1 MKKILVLAIVLLL
14 LVVSALPAL
23 AAPPALVAENTAPSS
38 AAEIQGQTLTVP
50 AHSSLWYRF
59 DYPGDRAR
67 VTISMPNRDNN
78 SIGFKVFT
86 PLQMNNW
93 WETTPIGQGT
103 YAQVQCSQGFV
114 GGGLGQ
120 CNASGLSWAGTFG
133 ESGRYYVQV
142 NNSSNSPLEF
152 ALNSQTLAK
161 VN

>member
-1 MKKILVLAIVLLL
+1 MKKILALAIVLLL
-14 LVVSALPAL
+14 LVVSALPAV
-23 AAPPALVAENTAPSS
+23 AAPPTLVADNTAPGS
-38 AAEIQGQTLTVP
+38 AAEIQGQSMTVP

-67 VTISMPNRDNN
+67 VTISMPDRSGNAL
-78 SIGFKVFT
+78 GFKVFT

-103 YAQVQCSQGFV
+103 YAQVSCSQGFV

-120 CNASGLSWAGTFG
+120 CNAAGLSWAGTFG

-142 NNSSNSPLEF
+142 NNTTDYAWDF
-152 ALNSQTLAK
+152 MLNSQTLAGT
-161 VN
+161 N